1 MLCAGKASISMQIR
15 AVRSERMALDV
26 VVGKDMEADYP
37 PNSSFVHA
45 RAWAKA
51 PAAGYDRTP

>member
-1 MLCAGKASISMQIR
+1 MLRAAMLCAGKASISMQIR

-45 RAWAKA
+45 
-51 PAAGYDRTP
+51 